1 MKSIYIANDP
11 KIFAVMDN
19 KLSVDTNRQSH
30 FLPFSTYIPPF
41 STYFD
46 FCRQFSHYDH

>member
-11 KIFAVMDN
+11 KILAIMDN
-19 KLSVDTNRQSH
+19 KLSADTNRQSN
-30 FLPFSTYIPPF
+30 FLPF